1 MDAVCTQLRENGWS
15 WLTNMEDLC
24 RSVYGTDDLRRVE
37 LKVGDLP
44 TTFALGN
51 PLESMILHNWMG
63 EAPFSC
69 RRMWWAPL
77 SAGQEVAM
85 VRDSHKPEVSLKLL
99 ATGRPLPMRW
109 EPGPHI
115 NGPMEL
121 DAEVNVV
128 HIQSEQDAGI
138 VVLDNALLL
147 SGSPPRTWTTW
158 QPASWCVDTQDIGM
172 AGVTELQ
179 PRTSDWW
186 DGRRAIRATIIS
198 NCRGHAEFLSMFD
211 DMQLVPTDI
220 AVRATEE
227 AGVGANKMQRF
238 FDTVPSDATLMRMR
252 SDPRCSNTTSGKPL
266 PSTTFTVL
274 CPRGELLRR
283 MCAEKSLYRS
293 IEATC
298 IHGFGSATSLLLPY
312 GEPKLSVCKSQVLLP
327 GILRRT
333 GCHTI
338 DLHRDPETVGHFI
351 QWVGHSAMDF
361 CNIQELIPILM
372 GSPPIRLRHLLQETE
387 TSSVRVCISS
397 GQTVPELHAILCG
410 LFCFLNPLLLLD
422 EVVSLA
428 VAVCILFFEDNRTM
442 SPDHLAVCYRWH
454 DQCWSST
461 VGKAPTRPLTLRMSR
476 CRRRGYL
483 NTPHCLRL
491 PAVQRA
497 VVVESAPVQKHK
509 KRLSSSTTVT
519 VHQMEEPVT
528 CTRITTVRSTRTV
541 LAFLRR
547 RMSWGK
553 RLNRYH

>member
-24 RSVYGTDDLRRVE
+24 RFVYGTDDLRRVE
-37 LKVGDLP
+37 LKVADP
-44 TTFALGN
+44 PITYALGN

-63 EAPFSC
+63 EAPFYC
-69 RRMWWAPL
+69 RRMWWTSL
-77 SAGQEVAM
+77 SVGQQVAM
-85 VRDSHKPEVSLKLL
+85 VRDSHQPHVSLKLL

-115 NGPMEL
+115 IGPMEL
-121 DAEVNVV
+121 DADVNVV
-128 HIQSEQDAGI
+128 HIQSEQDVGI
-138 VVLDNALLL
+138 VVLDNVLLL
-147 SGSPPRTWTTW
+147 SQSPSHMWTTW
-158 QPASWCVDTQDIGM
+158 QPSSWCVDTQDIGLL
-172 AGVTELQ
+172 GIPTLLT
-179 PRTSDWW
+179 RTSAWW
-186 DGRRAIRATIIS
+186 DGRRAIRAWIITQ
-198 NCRGHAEFLSMFD
+198 CKGHTEFLSMFD
-211 DMQLVPTDI
+211 EMQLVPTDM
-220 AVRATEE
+220 ALRATEE
-227 AGVGANKMQRF
+227 AGVGSNKVGRF
-238 FDTVPSDATLMRMR
+238 FDTVPSDSTLMRMR
-252 SDPRCSNTTSGKPL
+252 SDPRCSHTTADKLL
-266 PSTTFTVL
+266 PTTTTFTVL

-293 IEATC
+293 LEATC
-298 IHGFGSATSLLLPY
+298 IHGFGSTTSLLLPY

-361 CNIQELIPILM
+361 CNIQELIPILTT
-372 GSPPIRLRHLLQETE
+372 SPPICLRQLLQETE
-387 TSSVRVCISS
+387 APSVRVCISS

-461 VGKAPTRPLTLRMSR
+461 VGKAPTTPLTLRLSR

-491 PAVQRA
+491 PAA
-497 VVVESAPVQKHK
+497 VNDIAKSVPVPVHKHK
-509 KRLSSSTTVT
+509 RPPSMVQET
-519 VHQMEEPVT
+519 EEPVT
-528 CTRITTVRSTRTV
+528 RTHITTVQSTRSV